1 MFQKILIV
9 ITIIFIISVAV
20 FLVIRTVNF
29 SSHEIT
35 EHVKFNNVSVPR
47 SGLTNRLRDG
57 LRIQT
62 VSSKN
67 PTEQQKLEYEAFL
80 NYLEEAFPDI
90 FNNENINTQR
100 INNFALIIRWRS
112 NYPNSEPVL
121 FTGHYDVVG
130 VSENTIVDW
139 RFAPFGA
146 TVSEG
151 KIYSR
156 GTLDD
161 KSSVFAHLEA
171 LDYLIKTGFKP
182 NRDIVYAFS
191 YNEEVG
197 GNGADTM
204 ARVLAGQNPKYYMVM
219 DEGGRVLVDSEANTK
234 TAYIGISEKGRAV
247 VRIKVKQ
254 KGGHA
259 SQPPLSTSVTK
270 LSQLIN
276 EFNSHP
282 MQAKLIPQTVDYLT
296 RMYDNYDFFTRML
309 IANKDILEPL
319 LFWKLSQNPQDN
331 ARIRTTM
338 AMTMLHGSDTINII
352 PEYAEMMADFRI
364 LPSQSYKDIEEY
376 IYKTAGNVLSSSDFM
391 VERISTVQ
399 PSHISK
405 TNSKSFGVL
414 RNQIVSSFPDAKI
427 LPFMVLAGT
436 DARCYEMLSDNVYRF
451 LPIAI
456 TQKELDLMH
465 GVNEY
470 ISISNFETMTDFYV
484 NLIRNNFDAKQN

>member
-9 ITIIFIISVAV
+9 IIVFFIISTAI
-20 FLVIRTVNF
+20 FLVVRTLNF
-29 SSHEIT
+29 STHEVK
-35 EHVKFNNVSVPR
+35 EHVKFNNISVPR
-47 SGLTNRLRDG
+47 NGLTNRLRDG
-57 LRIQT
+57 LKIQT

-67 PTEQQKLEYEAFL
+67 PTEAQKLEYEAFL
-80 NYLEEAFPDI
+80 NYLEEAYPNI
-90 FNNENINTQR
+90 FQNDKIDFQR
-100 INNFALIIRWRS
+100 INDYALIIRWRS
-112 NYPNSEPVL
+112 DYPNSEPVL

-130 VSENTIVDW
+130 VAENTVVDW

-171 LDYLIKTGFKP
+171 LDYLIRTGFRP
-182 NRDIVYAFS
+182 QRDIVYAFS

-204 ARVLAGQNPKYYMVM
+204 ARILGGQNPKFYMVM
-219 DEGGRVLVDSEANTK
+219 DEGGRVLVDSETK
-234 TAYIGISEKGRAV
+234 KQTAYIGISEKGRAV
-247 VRIKVKQ
+247 VKITVRQ

-259 SQPPLSTSVTK
+259 SQPPLATSVTK
-270 LSQLIN
+270 MAQLIN

-282 MQAKLIPQTVDYLT
+282 MKAKLTPQTVDYLT
-296 RMYDNYDFFTRML
+296 KMYGEYDFFTQML
-309 IANKDILEPL
+309 IANKEILEPV

-352 PEYAEMMADFRI
+352 PEYAEMTADFRI
-364 LPSQSYKDIEEY
+364 LPSESLKDIEDY
-376 IYKTAGNVLSSSDFM
+376 IYKTAGNVLNTSDFM

-405 TNSKSFGVL
+405 TNSKAFGVL
-414 RNQIVSSFPDAKI
+414 KNQIVSSFPDAKV

-451 LPIAI
+451 LPIAL

-470 ISISNFETMTDFYV
+470 ISINNFETMTDFYV
-484 NLIRNNFDAKQN
+484 NLIRNNFDAKQI